1 VPADEVAEAQP
12 RLALRQPLRVRW
24 LSAQKVS
31 TSGACSTI
39 GCSKCSSNSRACALR
54 PMGSSMRTDT
64 MFRLP
69 LDDEMGHFFGL
80 MAHSRRCVDVM
91 SYYDNGQGERCFTRA
106 GRPLPTRGDDR
117 ALLPTA
123 CDIARCRAV
132 NAGVL
137 AATAPRQP

>member
-1 VPADEVAEAQP
+1 MAGVALVQRAEGGRPQCQAVGAQVGQAEVAAG
-12 RLALRQPLRVRW
+12 
-24 LSAQKVS
+24 
-31 TSGACSTI
+31 GAV
-39 GCSKCSSNSRACALR
+39 A
-54 PMGSSMRTDT
+54 PQ
-64 MFRLP
+64 
-69 LDDEMGHFFGL
+69 HQ
-80 MAHSRRCVDVM
+80 H
-91 SYYDNGQGERCFTRA
+91 RA